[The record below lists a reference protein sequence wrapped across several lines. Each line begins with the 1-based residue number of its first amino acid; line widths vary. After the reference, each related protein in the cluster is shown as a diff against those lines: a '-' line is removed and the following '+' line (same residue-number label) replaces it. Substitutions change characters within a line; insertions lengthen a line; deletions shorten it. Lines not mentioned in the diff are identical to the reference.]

1 MSGRGLN
8 NKESTVIINTI
19 KRLSKMCDSPT
30 LYVGHT
36 TPIEWALLMLE
47 DAINGEGIYLN
58 ILQQAIKAEALSKW
72 VAADKCLE
80 LLTHRKKSIHS
91 LVKEGEY

>member
-1 MSGRGLN
+1 MGRGFN
-8 NKESTVIINTI
+8 IKESTVITNTI

-47 DAINGEGIYLN
+47 DAINGEGIYLR
-58 ILQQAIKAEALSKW
+58 IMMEARSAETALKW
-72 VAADKCLE
+72 EESRE
-80 LLTHRKKSIHS
+80 LLKLLTDRKKAIHEA
-91 LVKEGEY
+91 VEKGEY

>member
-1 MSGRGLN
+1 MMGRGLN

-19 KRLSKMCDSPT
+19 RRLSKMCDSPT

-47 DAINGEGIYLN
+47 DAINGEGIYFR
-58 ILQQAIKAEALSKW
+58 IIMEARSAETALKW
-72 VAADKCLE
+72 EESRE
-80 LLTHRKKSIHS
+80 LLKLLTDRKKVIHEA
-91 LVKEGEY
+91 VKKGEY

>member
-1 MSGRGLN
+1 MGRGLN
-8 NKESTVIINTI
+8 NKETTVIINTI

-47 DAINGEGIYLN
+47 DALTGEGTYFK
-58 ILQQAIKAEALSKW
+58 ILMEARSAETALKW
-72 VAADKCLE
+72 DEADK
-80 LLTHRKKSIHS
+80 LLQLLVERKKAIHEA
-91 LVKEGEY
+91 VEEGEY